1 MNTIERHESQV
12 RGYCRA
18 FPVMFDTAEGVHLT
32 TEDGKRYLDFF
43 AGAGVLNYGHNHPQ
57 LKIALLDYI
66 ERNGVTHS
74 LDMFTTAKRTFLER
88 FNEVILKPRGLDY
101 KVQFP
106 GPTGTNAV
114 EAALKLARK
123 VTGRERIIAFTNGF
137 HGMTLGSL
145 SVTGNSFKRAGAG
158 VPLGNVTA
166 VPFDGYLGDSTDTL
180 AYLEAMLDDAGSGI
194 DKPAAV
200 ILETVQAEGGVNVA
214 SFDWLTRLAKLLKR
228 HEILL
233 IVDDVQVGCG
243 RTGPFFSFEPAGIKP
258 DIVCLSK
265 SLSGYGLPFAVVLM
279 KPEHDVWEPGEHNG
293 TFRGH
298 NPAFVTA
305 AAALDFWA
313 DDRLTKGVEAK
324 AAHITERL
332 QAIAKRVSSL
342 GASARGRGL
351 IQGLAFEDK
360 STANAVSGEAFKR
373 GLIIETAGIDD
384 EVLKLLPPLTI
395 SEEEL
400 DTGLDIIEASVMA
413 VAEAA
418 SQERSVA

>member
-1 MNTIERHESQV
+1 MNTIERHESEV

-18 FPVMFDTAEGVHLT
+18 FPVMFKSAEGSHLI

-43 AGAGVLNYGHNHPQ
+43 AGAGVLNYGHNHPR
-57 LKIALLDYI
+57 LKAALLDYI
-66 ERNGVTHS
+66 EHNGVTHS
-74 LDMFTTAKRTFLER
+74 LDMFTTAKRDFLAR

-123 VTGRERIIAFTNGF
+123 VTGRERILAFTNGF

-145 SVTGNSFKRAGAG
+145 AVTGNSFKRSGAG
-158 VPLGNVTA
+158 VPLGNVTP
-166 VPFDGYLGDSTDTL
+166 VPFDGYLGDDVDTL
-180 AYLEAMLDDAGSGI
+180 SYIEAMLNDAGSGI

-214 SFDWLTRLAKLLKR
+214 SFEWLTRLAKLVKR
-228 HEILL
+228 HDILL

-265 SLSGYGLPFAVVLM
+265 SLSGYGLPFALVLM

-305 AAALDFWA
+305 TAALDFWN
-313 DDRLTKGVEAK
+313 DDKLTKDVDAK
-324 AAHITERL
+324 ATRIAQRL
-332 QAIAKRVSSL
+332 QAIAKRCPSL
-342 GASARGRGL
+342 GATVRGRGL

-360 STANAVSGEAFKR
+360 TVANAVSAEAFKR
-373 GLIIETAGIDD
+373 GMIIETAGIDD
-384 EVLKLLPPLTI
+384 EVLKLLPPLTV
-395 SEEEL
+395 SDEEL
-400 DTGLDIIEASVMA
+400 NVGLDIIEAAVMA
-413 VAEAA
+413 VAGGAK
-418 SQERSVA
+418 ERSVA